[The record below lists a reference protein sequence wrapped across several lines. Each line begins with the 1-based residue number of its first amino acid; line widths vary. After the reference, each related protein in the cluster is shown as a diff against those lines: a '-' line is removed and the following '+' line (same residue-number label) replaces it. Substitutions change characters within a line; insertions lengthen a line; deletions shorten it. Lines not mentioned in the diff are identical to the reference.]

1 MPVAT
6 GETKLWEQVN
16 PGRKEKTGWFSADC
30 RFWGAPGALKGSE
43 KGGVKTSDRAFL
55 HLLFLFQILRICKK
69 VFQHIQSLNRT
80 DLFAAKEA
88 QEPLGIFFLGCNIL
102 KSPAAV

>member
-16 PGRKEKTGWFSADC
+16 PGEKRKNRMVFGRLPVLGCA
-30 RFWGAPGALKGSE
+30 GALKGSE

-69 VFQHIQSLNRT
+69 VFQHIRSLNRT